1 MRWPYIVKG
10 DDHPLSASLLWGDL
24 GRCASAALPP
34 GGADQ
39 VGRGAA
45 GDWGRKRKGQVV
57 VLVASHLKER
67 RSMEVH
73 GFSKEI
79 NGRWTVNVAAHNSH
93 LFGVM
98 VRLVQRK
105 D

>member
-1 MRWPYIVKG
+1 MTGRVYCDLELGSYRVNLVKTG
-10 DDHPLSASLLWGDL
+10 QCKASLL
-24 GRCASAALPP
+24 PVKP
-34 GGADQ
+34 
-39 VGRGAA
+39 

-79 NGRWTVNVAAHNSH
+79 NGRWTVNVAARNSH